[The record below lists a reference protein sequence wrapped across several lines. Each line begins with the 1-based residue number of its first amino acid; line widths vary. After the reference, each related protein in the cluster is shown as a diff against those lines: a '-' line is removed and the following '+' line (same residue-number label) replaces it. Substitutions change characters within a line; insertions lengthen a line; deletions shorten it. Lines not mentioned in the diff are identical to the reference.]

1 MVADEDLPME
11 PSDFQK
17 IMQEYSLEDHTKI
30 DLKKSSYKKIGK
42 LLETAGTGK
51 GGMNFLE
58 YNENKLKGHK

>member
-1 MVADEDLPME
+1 M
-11 PSDFQK
+11 K
-17 IMQEYSLEDHTKI
+17 ISRWNLRTFKRLCKSTLLKI
-30 DLKKSSYKKIGK
+30 IRKSISKNPLTKKIGK